1 MVRVDMPR
9 ETKRRQGGSYMHRR
23 GFTLIELVTVVV
35 ILAVSSAVAVPVYI
49 SYRDQAQSSAEQQ
62 TVAAIRQSIANHHS
76 RELLNG
82 KNTYP
87 TSLDNVPANSEASNG
102 LPFFGTVLSI
112 PINSGWQ
119 KGGSALTYVGPTG
132 ATYVYDPTR
141 GTFGTPSGDGAT
153 TPNGS
158 SYSLAEL
165 LAMTP
170 EQLAALSLDEIHALS
185 EEQIAALSYKQ
196 FEAIANKLAPE
207 QIPWATPEQ
216 IAMLSAEAYGD
227 LSQAQMARL
236 TQAQVDERA
245 FADSVRALTYNDIRH
260 LEVRAIKY
268 LTTDQIA
275 SIPNNYSM
283 GQIPA
288 ELRAAF
294 TEDQVQ
300 ALNTAQVSIGYL
312 SADQRELLTT
322 AQIENL
328 GTYGDIRHLPASRIA
343 EVTTDLIATIPNS
356 YAMGQIPS
364 DVRAG
369 FTAEQIQ
376 AVNTGDISIGYLTAD
391 QRNQLTTAQIEGLGT
406 YGDIRHLPASR
417 VSEVTTDLIATIPN
431 SYAMG
436 QIPADVR
443 AGFTNDQIQAINTGD
458 VSIGYLT
465 ADQRNQL
472 TTSQIEGLGSYD
484 DIRHVP
490 SSRIGE
496 VTTDLIATIPNSYAM
511 GQISAE
517 VRAGFTTEQIQAVN
531 TGDVSIGYLTAD
543 QRSQLTT
550 TQIEG
555 LGSYDDIRHLPGDRI
570 TEVTTDLIATIPNSY
585 AMGQIPGDVRA
596 GFSEAQVQAIDT
608 ANVSIGYLSSAQR
621 EQLTTTQITGLGSF
635 DDIRH
640 LPNSRITEVTTDLIA
655 SIPNSYAMG
664 QIPGDVRAGFSE
676 AQVQAID
683 TANVSIGY
691 LSSAQR
697 EQLTTTQITN
707 LSTYGDIR
715 HLSANRVAEVS
726 TDLIA
731 TIPNSYAMGQISSDV
746 RAGFT
751 ASQVQSIDTANVS
764 IGYLNDTQRGQL
776 TTQQVAS
783 LGTSGD
789 IRHLSSD
796 RIAEVSTSLVAQI
809 DSAYSFN
816 QISTANVQAFTAA
829 QVSAISGDFYDSISH
844 RLTAEQRS
852 WR

>member
-1 MVRVDMPR
+1 
-9 ETKRRQGGSYMHRR
+9 MHRR
-23 GFTLIELVTVVV
+23 GFTLIELVTVIV
-35 ILAVSSAVAVPVYI
+35 ILAVSSAVAVPLYI
-49 SYRDQAQSSAEQQ
+49 NYRDQAQTSAEQQ

-87 TSLDNVPANSEASNG
+87 TSLDNVPANSAASNSA
-102 LPFFGTVLSI
+102 PFFGTVLVI
-112 PINSGWQ
+112 PIQSGWQ

-132 ATYVYDPTR
+132 ATYVYDPTQ
-141 GTFGTPSGDGAT
+141 GTFGTPTDDNAT
-153 TPNGS
+153 TPTGS

-185 EEQIAALSYKQ
+185 PEQIAALSYKQ

-216 IAMLSAEAYGD
+216 IAMLSAETYGD
-227 LSQAQMARL
+227 FSQAQMARL

-245 FADSVRALTYNDIRH
+245 FADSVRALAYNDIRH

-328 GTYGDIRHLPASRIA
+328 GTYGDIRHLPASRIS

-356 YAMGQIPS
+356 YAMGQIPA

-369 FTAEQIQ
+369 FTNDQIQ
-376 AVNTGDISIGYLTAD
+376 AINTGDVSIGYLTAD

-472 TTSQIEGLGSYD
+472 TT
-484 DIRHVP
+484 
-490 SSRIGE
+490 
-496 VTTDLIATIPNSYAM
+496 
-511 GQISAE
+511 
-517 VRAGFTTEQIQAVN
+517 
-531 TGDVSIGYLTAD
+531 
-543 QRSQLTT
+543 

-555 LGSYDDIRHLPGDRI
+555 LGTYGDIRHLPASRI
-570 TEVTTDLIATIPNSY
+570 SEVTTDLIATIPNSY
-585 AMGQIPGDVRA
+585 AMGQIPTDVRA
-596 GFSEAQVQAIDT
+596 GFTNDQIQAINTGD
-608 ANVSIGYLSSAQR
+608 VSIGYLTTDQR
-621 EQLTTTQITGLGSF
+621 SQLTTAQIEGLGSYG
-635 DDIRH
+635 DIRH
-640 LPNSRITEVTTDLIA
+640 LPSDRITEVTTDLIA

-697 EQLTTTQITN
+697 EQLTTAQITN

-731 TIPNSYAMGQISSDV
+731 TIPNSYAMGQISSEV

>member
-1 MVRVDMPR
+1 MDMPR
-9 ETKRRQGGSYMHRR
+9 ETKRRHGGSYMHRR

-87 TSLDNVPANSEASNG
+87 TSLDNVPANSAASNG

-141 GTFGTPSGDGAT
+141 GTFGTPSGDDSAT

-216 IAMLSAEAYGD
+216 IAMLSAETYGD
-227 LSQAQMARL
+227 FSQAQMARL

-356 YAMGQIPS
+356 YAMGQIPA

-369 FTAEQIQ
+369 FTTEQIQ

-472 TTSQIEGLGSYD
+472 TTTQIEGLGTYG
-484 DIRHVP
+484 DIRHLP
-490 SSRIGE
+490 ASRVSE

-511 GQISAE
+511 GQISAD

-550 TQIEG
+550 AQIEG
-555 LGSYDDIRHLPGDRI
+555 LGFYGDIRHLPSDRI

-608 ANVSIGYLSSAQR
+608 ANVSIGYLSS
-621 EQLTTTQITGLGSF
+621 T
-635 DDIRH
+635 
-640 LPNSRITEVTTDLIA
+640 
-655 SIPNSYAMG
+655 
-664 QIPGDVRAGFSE
+664 
-676 AQVQAID
+676 
-683 TANVSIGY
+683 
-691 LSSAQR
+691 QR

-764 IGYLNDTQRGQL
+764 ISYLNDTQRGQL

-783 LGTSGD
+783 LGSSGD